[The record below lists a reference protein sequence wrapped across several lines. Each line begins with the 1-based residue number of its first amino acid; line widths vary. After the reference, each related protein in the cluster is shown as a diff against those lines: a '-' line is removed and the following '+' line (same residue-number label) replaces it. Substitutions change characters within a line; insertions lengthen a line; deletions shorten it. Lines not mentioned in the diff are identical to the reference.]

1 LRVGSGEWIY
11 PPRANRAEALALAHP
26 KPGTYASKFTGRYEH
41 RDLTDGIGHNPP
53 QEAPTAFAQAV
64 LDVDKR

>member
-1 LRVGSGEWIY
+1 
-11 PPRANRAEALALAHP
+11 LAHP